1 MLSRALR
8 GVRQQ
13 IGTQLLSTLTVA
25 LALFCMGAALLG
37 LENAGAM
44 VRRWGAPV
52 RVTVFLA
59 EGATAEQAEA
69 LRSALAGLPEV
80 AEARYVSPA
89 EARAALRRPSSCRR
103 SYSLRSMTA
112 EGSTLRS
119 AAR

>member
-44 VRRWGAPV
+44 VRRWGAPC
-52 RVTVFLA
+52 
-59 EGATAEQAEA
+59 G
-69 LRSALAGLPEV
+69 
-80 AEARYVSPA
+80 
-89 EARAALRRPSSCRR
+89 
-103 SYSLRSMTA
+103 
-112 EGSTLRS
+112 
-119 AAR
+119 